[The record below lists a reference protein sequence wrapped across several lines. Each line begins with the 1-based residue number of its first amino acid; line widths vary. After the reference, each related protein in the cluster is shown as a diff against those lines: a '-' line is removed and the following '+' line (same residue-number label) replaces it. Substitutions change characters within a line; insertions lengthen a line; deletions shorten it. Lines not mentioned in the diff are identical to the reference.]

1 MSTCINFY
9 YLYYTVKFKLNC
21 RAHRN
26 YVTPEILCL
35 YLENLSTVGCKVETH
50 EEVHVHLS
58 GCINAGSL
66 IVK

>member
-21 RAHRN
+21 RAHRY

-50 EEVHVHLS
+50 E
-58 GCINAGSL
+58 
-66 IVK
+66 